1 MWTVSVAPSSWKTGA
16 SGPGSRRSPRSWFPA
31 FPALPRSQ
39 HPPRIPRASIP
50 SILRARHS
58 PCSPFPALNAAIALR
73 AACPARETTVSA
85 TAALAPGPARAAAL
99 LGCAPRPRVP
109 YAADWRP
116 LQPALQFP
124 QCGAAAR
131 SDWPQAAKARP
142 PLARAAGGSRRPG
155 RAWAA
160 FLDGGGG
167 RAVRVSLLWLG
178 CGQLG
183 QAAGA
188 GGKCGAQGAP
198 RRLGGRALR
207 PSRGRALPFPG

>member
-1 MWTVSVAPSSWKTGA
+1 MWSVSVAPWSREAGA
-16 SGPGSRRSPRSWFPA
+16 SGPGSRRPPRSLFPA
-31 FPALPRSQ
+31 APALPCSR
-39 HPPRIPRASIP
+39 HPPRSPRVSVPGIPRAQH
-50 SILRARHS
+50 LLG
-58 PCSPFPALNAAIALR
+58 SPFPALLAAVALR
-73 AACPARETTVSA
+73 AACPALQTTVSA
-85 TAALAPGPARAAAL
+85 TAALAPGPACAAAL
-99 LGCAPRPRVP
+99 LGRALRPRVP

-116 LQPALQFP
+116 LQPALRFP

-131 SDWPQAAKARP
+131 RDWPRAAKARP

-155 RAWAA
+155 RSWAA

-167 RAVRVSLLWLG
+167 RAVRVSPLWLG

-198 RRLGGRALR
+198 RRPGGRALR